1 MACYKIYYENE
12 GQEVEVDVPGT
23 EETEVNEIQTVNFPV
38 SAETGATLVEI
49 VPSQSQLEWIDDR
62 NSAVDTWRN
71 GLTGDIVG
79 IQNNLNVIN
88 QSLVNVGINVE
99 DNTSQLELMRQEL
112 DELKAINSLLSCFFF
127 AWLLEWTVKH
137 LRGWRESN
145 RSISNG

>member
-1 MACYKIYYENE
+1 MACYKIFYENE
-12 GQEVEVDVPGT
+12 GQAVEVDVPGT
-23 EETEVNEIQTVNFPV
+23 EETQVNEIQTVNFPV
-38 SAETGATLVEI
+38 SSETGATLVEI
-49 VPSQSQLEWIDDR
+49 VPSSSQLEWIDDR
-62 NSAVDTWRN
+62 NNAVDTWRN

-79 IQNNLNVIN
+79 IQNNLNIIN

-127 AWLLEWTVKH
+127 AWMFEWTVKH